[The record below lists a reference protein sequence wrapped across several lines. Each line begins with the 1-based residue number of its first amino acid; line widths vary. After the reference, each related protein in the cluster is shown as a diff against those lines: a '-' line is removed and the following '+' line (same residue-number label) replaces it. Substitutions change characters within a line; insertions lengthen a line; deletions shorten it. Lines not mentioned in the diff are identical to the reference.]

1 VPARELYGRYRQ
13 RIEALA
19 DRPPLPNDVWLAEM
33 REILR
38 AFTKEARTLSPSRAH
53 LLCWELC
60 EQFEEEA
67 YRAATLQRRDVLIA
81 AVKAFEGIAGDR

>member
-1 VPARELYGRYRQ
+1 MPARELYGRYRQ

-19 DRPPLPNDVWLAEM
+19 ARPPQPSNVWFSEM
-33 REILR
+33 QEILR
-38 AFTKEARTLSPSRAH
+38 KFTEDARILSPSRTH

-67 YRAATLQRRDVLIA
+67 YRAATLHRRDVLIA
-81 AVKAFEGIAGDR
+81 AVKGFERIAGDR